1 MNQTQ
6 LFESTPEGKRRSV
19 LFSIAIMTGFITI
32 AAGAAAYVGTSQPA
46 IAVVL
51 GLIGVGAVAFAV
63 LVYVGHLGGLVEQDQ
78 MLWQFTE

>member
-1 MNQTQ
+1 MNQPQ

-32 AAGAAAYVGTSQPA
+32 AAGAAAYVGTSQPL
-46 IAVVL
+46 IALAL
-51 GLIGVGAVAFAV
+51 GLVGVGAVVFAV